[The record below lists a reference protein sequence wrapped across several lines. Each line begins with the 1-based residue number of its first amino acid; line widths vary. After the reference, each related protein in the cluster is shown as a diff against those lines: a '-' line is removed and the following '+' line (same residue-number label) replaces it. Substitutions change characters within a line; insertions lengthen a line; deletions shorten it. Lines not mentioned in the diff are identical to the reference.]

1 MIGAVAEQ
9 GIDLKIVS
17 MGASDSAAYCVVDRN
32 DREEAVKVIHRTFF
46 EKMN

>member
-17 MGASDSAAYCVVDRN
+17 MGASDSAVYCVVDRQ
-32 DREEAVKVIHRTFF
+32 DREAAVRMIHRTFF
-46 EKMN
+46 EEG